1 MPIRAAEPDCYPANL
16 LDDYLL
22 PDFAKANEPRR
33 WWAAYTLPR
42 QEKSLARQL
51 LAMEIPFYLPLV
63 SQVRFV
69 RGRRQKSFLPVFSS
83 YVFVCATDDQR
94 IGALETNRIAQLFST
109 PHEDGLT
116 RDLRNIRALI
126 ESGEPLTL
134 ESRLQAGQRVR
145 VKNGALEGIEG
156 TIVERRGEE
165 RLLVSVEFLQQGVS
179 ILISDYQVERS

>member
-1 MPIRAAEPDCYPANL
+1 MPICAAEPTCFPSNL
-16 LDDYLL
+16 LDD
-22 PDFAKANEPRR
+22 FAPGDDSRR

-51 LAMEIPFYLPLV
+51 SALEVPFYLPLV
-63 SQVRFV
+63 PQVRLV

-83 YVFVCATDDQR
+83 YLFVFASEEER
-94 IGALETNRIAQLFST
+94 IGALGTNRIAQLFST
-109 PHEDGLT
+109 HAAEDLR
-116 RDLRNIRALI
+116 RDLRNIRKLI

-134 ESRLQAGQRVR
+134 ESRLRAGQRVR

-165 RLLVSVEFLQQGVS
+165 RLLVAVEFLQQGVS
-179 ILISDYQVERS
+179 ILISDFQVEQS